1 MQLLVKSNY
10 YRLLRVSKTKTKL
23 KSVSCRG
30 TLLSNHGAQMLGDM
44 KKIQSLNISECQ
56 LIQDWE
62 KVMRKINPDIDR
74 VDFSIIKSLN
84 NNGVKELAFNCRQIR
99 LGVLHLSIDL
109 DRVLETGSDR
119 HKRK

>member
-1 MQLLVKSNY
+1 
-10 YRLLRVSKTKTKL
+10 
-23 KSVSCRG
+23 
-30 TLLSNHGAQMLGDM
+30 MLGDM

-109 DRVLETGSDR
+109 DRILETGSDR